1 MKVGL
6 RISLIASLLLLQG
19 CVMNAKKEEAPYG
32 GLARIGVIHEP
43 EFAVLPQI
51 SYLGLDQVGILTLQ
65 EEGKDSR
72 TAFKQAEQ
80 SLLESADYAQARRLL
95 GRVLFLVPNHQRA
108 RTLMYTLDADLDQK
122 LKALDVDPE
131 TLEPYRAKGR
141 DSLPSLSR
149 RFLGKADYYP
159 LLMRMNALQSANI
172 EVGQS
177 LLLPAK
183 EIRPARRQSVV
194 ARPVVVTDSE
204 ETQVPLVENIE
215 PESTGE
221 ALVEANTSEL
231 AADDGTVDQK
241 PEAEDPGVSVI
252 TSGRAEGEETADDT
266 TGVQESVVQETSQE
280 EAAAEQ
286 DITEVEY
293 SDQETL
299 AFQAYGR
306 GDLQTAYELLKGQ
319 PGQREGQVDA
329 LYRTLKRSLVEVPYA
344 RGLQLY
350 QAQKLDQAIAEFDKV
365 LSVEPEHGQ
374 ALLYKARCE
383 ELLDRLRTID

>member
-6 RISLIASLLLLQG
+6 RVSLIASLLLLQG

-32 GLARIGVIHEP
+32 GLALIGVIHEP
-43 EFAVLPQI
+43 EFAVLPQT
-51 SYLGLDQVGILTLQ
+51 SYLGLDQVGILALQ
-65 EEGKDSR
+65 EEGEDSR

-80 SLLESADYAQARRLL
+80 SLLESADYIQARKLL
-95 GRVLFLVPNHQRA
+95 GRVLFLVPSHQRA

-122 LKALDVDPE
+122 LKALNVDPE
-131 TLEPYRAKGR
+131 MLEPYRVKAR

-159 LLMRMNALQSANI
+159 LLMRMNALKSANI
-172 EVGQS
+172 VAGQT

-183 EIRPARRQSVV
+183 EVRPARRQPVV
-194 ARPVVVTDSE
+194 SRPVVTTDPE
-204 ETQVPLVENIE
+204 ETQLPPVENIE
-215 PESTGE
+215 PEPTGE
-221 ALVEANTSEL
+221 ALIEANVSEP
-231 AADDGTVDQK
+231 AADDEAVEQNSEVEEPGTEVVAPDE
-241 PEAEDPGVSVI
+241 EA
-252 TSGRAEGEETADDT
+252 ADDT
-266 TGVQESVVQETSQE
+266 ADAQETEQG
-280 EAAAEQ
+280 EAPVEQ
-286 DITEVEY
+286 GIAEVEY

-350 QAQKLDQAIAEFDKV
+350 QAQRLDQAIAEFDKV